1 MKKVYGDDMIYG
13 LTGGIATGKS
23 TVAEMLRELGAYI
36 IDADQISRQV
46 VEPDQLGAKRIREH
60 FGKELFT
67 VDGQL
72 KRDKL
77 AQIIFHNSSARKQLN
92 HLLHPIIMKEMQ
104 RQTDKILKQE
114 KDAVVIWDIP
124 LLYEENLTNFVQ
136 KVIVIY
142 VPQEVQCRR
151 LQLRNNLNQ
160 EEAESRIQSQL
171 SIEEKKSLADYL
183 IDNSGTVQQTKRQVV
198 ALWNHLT

>member
-23 TVAEMLRELGAYI
+23 TVAKMLQELGAYI

-46 VEPDQLGAKRIREH
+46 VEPDQVGAKRIREH
-60 FGKELFT
+60 FGAELFT
-67 VDGQL
+67 IDGHL

-77 AQIIFHNSSARKQLN
+77 AQIIFQDSSARHQLN
-92 HLLHPIIMKEMQ
+92 SFLHPLIMKEMQ
-104 RQTDKILKQE
+104 KQTDEILKQAP
-114 KDAVVIWDIP
+114 DAVIIWDIP
-124 LLYEENLTNFVQ
+124 LLFEENLTNFVQ

-142 VPQEVQCRR
+142 VPDKVQRVR
-151 LQLRNNLNQ
+151 LQLRNNLNR
-160 EEAESRIQSQL
+160 EEIESRIQSQL

>member
-1 MKKVYGDDMIYG
+1 MIYG

-23 TVAEMLRELGAYI
+23 TVAKMLRELGACI

-46 VEPDQLGAKRIREH
+46 VEPNTTGAKLIEEY
-60 FGKELFT
+60 FGADLFST
-67 VDGQL
+67 DGQL

-77 AQIIFHNSSARKQLN
+77 GQLIFHDPRARHQLN
-92 HLLHPIIMKEMQ
+92 QLLHPLIMEEMQ
-104 RQTDKILKQE
+104 RQSDQVQQQVRNAAI
-114 KDAVVIWDIP
+114 IWDIP

-142 VPQEVQCRR
+142 VPEEMQRTR
-151 LQLRNNLNQ
+151 LQLRNNLNR
-160 EEAESRIQSQL
+160 EEAESRILSQL
-171 SIEEKKSLADYL
+171 PIEEKKSLADYL

>member
-1 MKKVYGDDMIYG
+1 MVYG

-23 TVAEMLRELGAYI
+23 TVAKMFQELGASI

-46 VEPDQLGAKRIREH
+46 VEPDQLGAKRIKEY
-60 FGKELFT
+60 FGAELFT
-67 VDGQL
+67 ADGWL

-77 AQIIFHNSSARKQLN
+77 AKIIFQNPQAREQLN
-92 HLLHPIIMKEMQ
+92 RLLHPLIMKEMQ
-104 RQTDKILKQE
+104 RHTEETLKQ
-114 KDAVVIWDIP
+114 KSDAVIIWDIP
-124 LLYEENLTNFVQ
+124 LLYEENLTDFVQ

-142 VPQEVQCRR
+142 VPEEVQRKR

-160 EEAESRIQSQL
+160 EEVESRIQSQL
-171 SIEEKKSLADYL
+171 PIEEKKRLADYV

-198 ALWNHLT
+198 ALWNYLT

>member
-1 MKKVYGDDMIYG
+1 MIYG

-23 TVAEMLRELGAYI
+23 TVAKMLRELGAYI

-60 FGKELFT
+60 FGAELFT
-67 VDGQL
+67 IDGNL

-77 AQIIFHNSSARKQLN
+77 AQIIFQDPNARHQLN
-92 HLLHPIIMKEMQ
+92 SFLHPLIMKEIQ
-104 RQTDKILKQE
+104 KQTDEILKQAP
-114 KDAVVIWDIP
+114 DAVIIWDIP
-124 LLYEENLTNFVQ
+124 LLFEENLTDFVQ

-142 VPQEVQCRR
+142 VPEEVQRVR
-151 LQLRNNLNQ
+151 LQLRSNLGR
-160 EEAESRIQSQL
+160 EEIESRIQSQL

-183 IDNSGTVQQTKRQVV
+183 IDNSGTIQQTKRQVV